1 MTGTTAGGST
11 TTVAR
16 DVRGDASRR
25 SYLVAHPSADMYG
38 SDRVLLESVSGFVQS
53 GATVTVTVPDDGPL
67 VPLLE
72 ERGARVVLAPTLVLR
87 KSLMTP
93 RGLVALISQTVSGL
107 RAGRRLMREVR
118 PTLVWTNTITIP
130 LWTLLARL
138 FRVTSIVHVH
148 EAEGSASRAVMRT
161 LAFPLLF
168 ADQLVANSNYSAG
181 VLRDSFAR
189 LGERCTVVYN
199 GVAGPDAVT
208 PPRETIGDELRVL
221 YVGRL
226 SPRKG
231 PDLIVEAIAELRDR
245 GVPARLDLVG
255 AVFPGYEWFED
266 QLRDSIETL
275 DLRDRVHLRG
285 FQNTPWPFLAASDV
299 MVVPSRLDEPFG
311 NTAVESVLAARPV
324 VVSDTSGLREAAWGY
339 RSAQQVEPGD
349 ASDIA
354 DALERVWSDWTRF
367 RAEAQTDEAVARE
380 RHSVETYQRR
390 IAEAAMAAG
399 VTAVRRFRVRSHA

>member
-1 MTGTTAGGST
+1 MNGVTVRGPLTTAARGSERPT
-11 TTVAR
+11 PPA
-16 DVRGDASRR
+16 

-38 SDRVLLESVSGFVQS
+38 SDRVLLESVSGFVES
-53 GATVTVTVPDDGPL
+53 GATVTVTVPADGPL

-93 RGLVALISQTVSGL
+93 RGLVSLVSQTISGL

-161 LAFPLLF
+161 LAFPLIF

-181 VLRDSFAR
+181 VLKDSFAR
-189 LGERCTVVYN
+189 LGDRCTVVYN
-199 GVAGPDAVT
+199 GVAGPDVVT
-208 PPRETIGDELRVL
+208 SPRTTIDDDLRVL

-231 PDLIVEAIAELRDR
+231 PDLIVEAIALLRDR
-245 GVPARLDLVG
+245 GIPARLDVVG

-266 QLRDSIETL
+266 QLRESIDSL

-285 FQNTPWPFLAASDV
+285 FQNSPWPFLSASDV

-349 ASDIA
+349 AVDIA
-354 DALERVWSDWTRF
+354 DALERVWSDWARF
-367 RAEAQTDEAVARE
+367 RAEALADETVARE
-380 RHSVETYQRR
+380 RHSVETYRRR
-390 IAEAAMAAG
+390 ISEAATSVGAG
-399 VTAVRRFRVRSHA
+399 VGRRFGVSSHA

>member
-1 MTGTTAGGST
+1 
-11 TTVAR
+11 
-16 DVRGDASRR
+16 
-25 SYLVAHPSADMYG
+25 MYG
-38 SDRVLLESVSGFVQS
+38 SDRVLLESVSGFVES
-53 GATVTVTVPDDGPL
+53 GANVTVTVPADGPL

-93 RGLVALISQTVSGL
+93 RGLFSLVSQTIAGL

-138 FRVTSIVHVH
+138 SRVTSIVHVH
-148 EAEGSASRAVMRT
+148 EAEGSASRTVMRI

-168 ADQLVANSNYSAG
+168 ADRLVANSNYSAG

-189 LGERCTVVYN
+189 LGDRCTVVYN
-199 GVAGPDAVT
+199 GVAGPEVVVA
-208 PPRETIGDELRVL
+208 PRETIEDELRVL

-231 PDLIVEAIAELRDR
+231 PDLVIEAIADLRDR

-255 AVFPGYEWFED
+255 AVFPGYEWFEED
-266 QLRDSIETL
+266 LRASIERL
-275 DLRDRVHLRG
+275 HLQDRVHLRG
-285 FQNTPWPFLAASDV
+285 FQSSPWPYLAASDV
-299 MVVPSRLDEPFG
+299 LVVPSRLDEPFG

-324 VVSDTSGLREAAWGY
+324 IVSDTSGLREAAWGY

-349 ASDIA
+349 ANDISA
-354 DALERVWSDWTRF
+354 ALERVWSDWTRF
-367 RAEAQTDEAVARE
+367 RSEAVADEAVAHD
-380 RHSVETYQRR
+380 RHSVETYRRR
-390 IAEAAMAAG
+390 IADSADSVVAG
-399 VTAVRRFRVRSHA
+399 RPSRARV

>member
-1 MTGTTAGGST
+1 MSGRVSTSARPTERSGSS
-11 TTVAR
+11 V
-16 DVRGDASRR
+16 

-38 SDRVLLESVSGFVQS
+38 SDRVLLESVSGFVRS
-53 GATVTVTVPDDGPL
+53 GAAVTVTVPADGPL

-72 ERGARVVLAPTLVLR
+72 ERGARVVFAPTLVLR

-93 RGLVALISQTVSGL
+93 KGLISLVSQTIAGL

-189 LGERCTVVYN
+189 LGDRCTVVYN
-199 GVAGPDAVT
+199 GVAGPDAVA
-208 PPRETIGDELRVL
+208 PPRASIDDDLRVL

-231 PDLIVEAIAELRDR
+231 PDLIIEAIAALRDR
-245 GVPARLDLVG
+245 GIPATLDLVG

-266 QLRDSIETL
+266 QLRDSIAAL

-285 FQNTPWPFLAASDV
+285 FQDSPWPFLAASDV

-349 ASDIA
+349 TQDIA

-367 RAEAQTDEAVARE
+367 RSEALADELVAHE

-390 IAEAAMAAG
+390 ISEAA
-399 VTAVRRFRVRSHA
+399 TAVGVGVGRRFGVRSHA

>member
-1 MTGTTAGGST
+1 MSGST
-11 TTVAR
+11 TSPSRVADR
-16 DVRGDASRR
+16 PTSSA

-53 GATVTVTVPDDGPL
+53 GASVTVTMPEDGPL

-93 RGLVALISQTVSGL
+93 RGLVSLVSQTFRGL

-189 LGERCTVVYN
+189 LGDRCTVVYN
-199 GVAGPDAVT
+199 GVAGPDEVT
-208 PPRETIGDELRVL
+208 TPRAEIEDDLRVL

-231 PDLIVEAIAELRDR
+231 PDLVVEAIGMLRER
-245 GVPARLDLVG
+245 GIPATLDLVG
-255 AVFPGYEWFED
+255 AVFPGYEWYED
-266 QLRDSIETL
+266 ELRASIAAL

-285 FQNTPWPFLAASDV
+285 FQNAPWPFLAASDV

-349 ASDIA
+349 AGDIA

-367 RAEAQTDEAVARE
+367 RTEALADETVARD
-380 RHSVETYQRR
+380 RHSVETYRRR
-390 IAEAAMAAG
+390 IAEAA
-399 VTAVRRFRVRSHA
+399 TAVGVGVGRRFGVRSHA